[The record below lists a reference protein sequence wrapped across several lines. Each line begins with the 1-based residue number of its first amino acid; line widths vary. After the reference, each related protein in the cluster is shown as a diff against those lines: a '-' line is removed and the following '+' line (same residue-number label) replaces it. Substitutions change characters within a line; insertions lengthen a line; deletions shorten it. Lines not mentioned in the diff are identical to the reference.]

1 MQRLAIELIRPEM
14 VSAMDVADAGGRIL
28 IRAGRPLQESHIQA
42 MQNLGY
48 GSAYVNLPSLSENR
62 MDDMLRP
69 ETRMEAVKL
78 IRKVYDDFKTKGE
91 VDGNPLR
98 DLASKLVNEVI
109 LNRGQLFQ
117 FVDLRTQETYLP
129 AHVLNVTV
137 LSLLI
142 ALKMEYSPGK
152 LHELAIG
159 TLVMD
164 IGEMLVSPDIL
175 RKKGKLE
182 PEEMLE
188 VKKHPELGFE
198 GLRKKMNGLPA
209 TSMHVAYQHHESF
222 DGKGYPRSAG
232 GAEVYLSEE
241 HEAVFAKTKAKF
253 ETFDKAMSICD
264 CAIAIGGDGT
274 TLNIAKKAAFLGKP
288 ALGINAGRLGFMSG
302 IERDELGLLARLINN
317 DYIIDER
324 LMLKATIE
332 RKGQVISS
340 HHCLNDIV
348 VSRGDFARL
357 IDVSI
362 TCDGRNVSNMRSDG
376 VIISTPTG
384 STAYSMAAGGP
395 VVSPEADCI
404 IETPICPH
412 SLMDRSIIF
421 SADKEL
427 IIKANNDQNNSPI
440 MTVDGQEAVNLAPD
454 CEIHIKTS
462 DIKTKLIK
470 LKPEI
475 SFTII

>member
-98 DLASKLVNEVI
+98 GLASKLVNEVI

-222 DGKGYPRSAG
+222 DGKGYPRAAG
-232 GAEVYLSEE
+232 GADIHEFARIASVADMFDALLADRPFRRYYLPQ
-241 HEAVFAKTKAKF
+241 EAT
-253 ETFDKAMSICD
+253 SI
-264 CAIAIGGDGT
+264 
-274 TLNIAKKAAFLGKP
+274 LH
-288 ALGINAGRLGFMSG
+288 ALAGRLLDPQIVAHLTACVAPYPQGALVQLDTQELCEVESVSVQNPIRPRLRLLTDAWGNRRKTQEG
-302 IERDELGLLARLINN
+302 IDLEKVTSR
-317 DYIIDER
+317 YIVKV
-324 LMLKATIE
+324 LKDQEIM
-332 RKGQVISS
+332 
-340 HHCLNDIV
+340 DWIV
-348 VSRGDFARL
+348 S
-357 IDVSI
+357 
-362 TCDGRNVSNMRSDG
+362 
-376 VIISTPTG
+376 
-384 STAYSMAAGGP
+384 
-395 VVSPEADCI
+395 
-404 IETPICPH
+404 
-412 SLMDRSIIF
+412 
-421 SADKEL
+421 
-427 IIKANNDQNNSPI
+427 
-440 MTVDGQEAVNLAPD
+440 
-454 CEIHIKTS
+454 
-462 DIKTKLIK
+462 
-470 LKPEI
+470 
-475 SFTII
+475 